1 MTDNFQRALLAADQ
15 ILKGRDFAMSS
26 DELEGAMLA
35 LAESRREPGESSAQA
50 FGRLVAVRDS
60 DVAKLYAAMDVR
72 RVAER
77 HAQVL
82 ARRSSSASDAATVS
96 KAARG
101 YADAERR
108 LDDFVK
114 QNTKPGESHSAATA
128 RLAREDS
135 RFSELYAARDE
146 ARRLAVG

>member
-1 MTDNFQRALLAADQ
+1 MAADFV
-15 ILKGRDFAMSS
+15 LKGEPFSISS
-26 DELEGAMLA
+26 DELESSMIA
-35 LAESRREPGESSAQA
+35 LADSQREAGESSAEA
-50 FGRLVAVRDS
+50 FARLARDRDS

-82 ARRSSSASDAATVS
+82 ARRSSSISDATNVS
-96 KAARG
+96 KAART

-108 LDDFVK
+108 LDDFIK
-114 QNTKPGESHSAATA
+114 QNTRPGESHSLATA

-135 RFSELYAARDE
+135 RFVTLYSALDE